1 VKENLEA
8 ELGKSVRQWNVDDLI
23 SLLEAARNASQQI
36 VQAQKEDA
44 RKEFE
49 PKMRVGYGIDNP
61 AAFRDEDFT
70 AVCGTV
76 EGDPIIQQ
84 FHSQLEQEKKTVE
97 RLIEKLKAL
106 H

>member
-1 VKENLEA
+1 
-8 ELGKSVRQWNVDDLI
+8 LGKSVRQWNVDDLI

-61 AAFRDEDFT
+61 PAFRDEDFT